1 MLMIKCGSEY
11 GGQASSKTGIF
22 GISQS
27 RDRIRLESQN
37 WCLPILAMN
46 LMNFQDEFMINNFMN
61 RPYDEFS
68 GCMPVFTLSL
78 HQVIG

>member
-46 LMNFQDEFMINNFMN
+46 LMNFQDEFLK
-61 RPYDEFS
+61 S
-68 GCMPVFTLSL
+68 FTTVHRIRIKPHIKRFHFFQKSC
-78 HQVIG
+78 